1 MSSPHPN
8 RLPQGEGI
16 LEERMI
22 PVCADSRKPSPTKRV
37 RVRVIFK
44 GGSKV
49 TKVGIVFIYKLR
61 GLRDLRGEIEFSCR
75 IGIVALLCWKICADE
90 KTFKRSSGA
99 SLTWAQ
105 NMEEKVA
112 MTKPTAEPGLVGDGG
127 RWAVELK
134 NVQKTYRTG
143 PIEIPALRG
152 VSLRIAPGE
161 FLAVAGP
168 SGSGKT
174 TLLNIIGGL
183 DRADAGD
190 VCVEGN
196 NLQLLSSGEL
206 ARMRLE
212 RLGFV
217 FQAYNLLPVLTAM
230 ENAEFTLLL
239 QGVPLERRR
248 ERVQK
253 LFLEIG
259 LAGLENRRPAELSGG
274 QQQRVAVARAM
285 VTEPALILAD
295 EPTANLDSATG
306 AALLDVMEQLNR
318 AHNTT
323 FIFSTHDPQVM
334 DRARRWIRLRDGQ
347 IASDAA
353 HASHILS
360 L

>member
-1 MSSPHPN
+1 
-8 RLPQGEGI
+8 
-16 LEERMI
+16 
-22 PVCADSRKPSPTKRV
+22 
-37 RVRVIFK
+37 
-44 GGSKV
+44 
-49 TKVGIVFIYKLR
+49 
-61 GLRDLRGEIEFSCR
+61 
-75 IGIVALLCWKICADE
+75 
-90 KTFKRSSGA
+90 
-99 SLTWAQ
+99 
-105 NMEEKVA
+105 MEEKVA
-112 MTKPTAEPGLVGDGG
+112 ITRHTAKPGLEGDAGT
-127 RWAVELK
+127 WAVELK
-134 NVQKTYRTG
+134 NVEKTYRTG
-143 PIEIPALRG
+143 HIEIPALRG

-161 FLAVAGP
+161 FLAIAGP

-183 DRADAGD
+183 DRADDGE
-190 VCVEGN
+190 VWVEKN
-196 NLQLLSSGEL
+196 NLQLLSAGEL

-239 QGVPLERRR
+239 QGVPVERRR
-248 ERVQK
+248 ETVQK

-334 DRARRWIRLRDGQ
+334 ERARRLIRLHDGQ
-347 IASDAA
+347 IANDAA
-353 HASHILS
+353 NASHMLPPERGTHR
-360 L
+360 